1 MATRS
6 KEPEILALIK
16 SDHTKVKKMFKEF
29 EETVETDT
37 QQASEICDQILAE
50 LSLHTEMEEQIIY
63 PLLKGQDEKLF
74 YEAQEEHHVAKTL
87 MSELQEMEADDPS
100 FQAKMTVLQENIA
113 HHIKEEESE
122 MFDKI
127 RELSSTKLTR
137 AAQDWKA
144 QKEASA

>member
-1 MATRS
+1 MATKA
-6 KEPEILALIK
+6 KEPEVLALLK
-16 SDHTKVKKMFKEF
+16 ADHTKVKKMFREF

-37 QQASEICDQILAE
+37 EQAHAISQQILTE
-50 LSLHTEMEEQIIY
+50 LRLHTEMEEQIIY

-87 MSELQEMEADDPS
+87 MSELQDMETDEPS
-100 FQAKMTVLQENIA
+100 YQAKMLVLRENVE

-127 RELSSTKLTR
+127 RELSSTKLTQ
-137 AAQDWKA
+137 AAKAWKA
-144 QKEASA
+144 QAAA